1 MVQNLAL
8 VSHGEPNWDVKV
20 NAAIKALN
28 EVGGGSVLAPMD

>member
-1 MVQNLAL
+1 MVQNLSL

-28 EVGGGSVLAPMD
+28 EVGG